1 MKRIIQLFLVIMII
15 FTPNHALALSSKQ
28 GSDPTGKSQRYVI
41 EQAPWLDPTI
51 CAPTNASI
59 GTPGSAAQ
67 PGQTWLLGDSLS
79 VGLKNVGLEE
89 KLSVKGFP
97 TKINANGG
105 RSIKSEGGGSDAP
118 GNGIEAVQN
127 DSQYIKDS
135 KNVVIALGT
144 NDANNT
150 NTDFVSRTFPVNQQ
164 ELLDKIKDTG
174 FNGKVF
180 WVDVAAVG
188 NGSNFNK
195 AGAQV
200 VNRTIYDNTSKGYS
214 PISQYGFVWQDNNPN
229 NIINKSLPDPARLL
243 STDGVHYTGDGYT
256 KYADFITTSLSEGT
270 GGSGSTTN
278 TQNTNTGST
287 FSGFN
292 PDPRA
297 TQIFNEQMKAQI
309 EKLAPYY
316 KKAAEN
322 TGFKNWEILPA
333 IHYLEFGLREENPTT
348 NTSYVSPFQM
358 NADELRTKGGNPND
372 PVYAAGRKLSG
383 EDITRQ
389 AEDVIKYWIDRFGVD
404 GTKDFTVEDVLTIG
418 IGYKSGSVYP
428 GASSETHAYSWAGFD
443 QGAKKLPM
451 PWGPGWGRLPNG
463 TIVSDQQEGKLVDR
477 PGMITTYAMV
487 KGGIQGGS
495 STSPGDCAEV
505 DNGDDDSESTVGG
518 SVVEN
523 ATRIFNERGGQQGI
537 SGFPE
542 YFHAGAWCADFVS
555 YVYELSGKPFPG
567 GKISSVAA
575 MQAYFQNEGIW
586 HPRGDGYTPQPGDVV
601 VYNEGWGPYPQ
612 HVNMVM
618 SVENNIITTIGGNEG
633 NSVKRASFSK
643 VDESYITGYGR
654 PK

>member
-1 MKRIIQLFLVIMII
+1 MKRIIQLFLVFMII

-59 GTPGSAAQ
+59 GTPGVFKVVSGDKIYVIGDSITVGMKEFGGLSNKMTEKGWIVAEPIDAIGGKPLQ
-67 PGQTWLLGDSLS
+67 WGIDQISTRNDLGDVDVVL
-79 VGLKNVGLEE
+79 VG
-89 KLSVKGFP
+89 
-97 TKINANGG
+97 
-105 RSIKSEGGGSDAP
+105 
-118 GNGIEAVQN
+118 
-127 DSQYIKDS
+127 
-135 KNVVIALGT
+135 LGT
-144 NDANNT
+144 NNSTTPDEEFARQIDQMVQAVKQKAPNAKIVWTNFYGEGKAGPPALLVEVNFDVEYPRLNKVLEAKSKELGFSIIPWASSNEAKEYVGNNDVHPSGKYPEMAN
-150 NTDFVSRTFPVNQQ
+150 FIVNQ
-164 ELLDKIKDTG
+164 LS
-174 FNGKVF
+174 NG
-180 WVDVAAVG
+180 
-188 NGSNFNK
+188 
-195 AGAQV
+195 
-200 VNRTIYDNTSKGYS
+200 I
-214 PISQYGFVWQDNNPN
+214 
-229 NIINKSLPDPARLL
+229 
-243 STDGVHYTGDGYT
+243 
-256 KYADFITTSLSEGT
+256 

-333 IHYLEFGLREENPTT
+333 IHYLEYGLREENPIT

-404 GTKDFTVEDVLTIG
+404 GTKDFTVEDVLKIG

-428 GASSETHAYSWAGFD
+428 GASPETHAYSWAGFD

-477 PGMITTYAMV
+477 PGMITTFAMV

-495 STSPGDCAEV
+495 STSPGDCAGV
-505 DNGDDDSESTVGG
+505 DNGDDDLTNTAGS